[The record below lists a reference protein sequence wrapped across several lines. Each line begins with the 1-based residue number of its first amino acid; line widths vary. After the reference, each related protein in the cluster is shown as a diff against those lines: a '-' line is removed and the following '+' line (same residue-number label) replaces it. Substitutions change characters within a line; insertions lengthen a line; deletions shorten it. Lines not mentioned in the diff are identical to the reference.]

1 MVEFNKFAV
10 GRVVRQLR
18 KSRGLSQEVFSG
30 LVGIARS
37 HLAMIESGSKQAILK
52 QCGALP
58 TPLIWLP
65 MNWFAW
71 WKKKSRGEREQ
82 GSHKFFSTFFAKKA
96 LNLRSKLRNR

>member
-37 HLAMIESGSKQAILK
+37 HLAMIESGSKQANFETVWRIANAFDMAPHTLVRLVEEEI
-52 QCGALP
+52 Q
-58 TPLIWLP
+58 
-65 MNWFAW
+65 
-71 WKKKSRGEREQ
+71 RGERTKQ
-82 GSHKFFSTFFAKKA
+82 K
-96 LNLRSKLRNR
+96 

>member
-37 HLAMIESGSKQAILK
+37 HLAMIESGSKQANFETVWRI
-52 QCGALP
+52 ANAFDLP
-58 TPLIWLP
+58 PHELVRLVEEEIQ
-65 MNWFAW
+65 
-71 WKKKSRGEREQ
+71 RGERTKQ
-82 GSHKFFSTFFAKKA
+82 K
-96 LNLRSKLRNR
+96 

>member
-37 HLAMIESGSKQAILK
+37 HLAMIESGSKQANFETVWRI
-52 QCGALP
+52 ANAFDLP
-58 TPLIWLP
+58 PHTMVRLVEEEIQ
-65 MNWFAW
+65 
-71 WKKKSRGEREQ
+71 RGERRKQ
-82 GSHKFFSTFFAKKA
+82 T
-96 LNLRSKLRNR
+96 